1 MTNRLRGLLVATGG
15 VFWLLGVLV
24 LQLSVFDPAV
34 DSLPV
39 AFSLLALLAGLF
51 VMWGCWGAAPS
62 LDSTLARVGLR
73 LVGACAAALGAGFG
87 LDLIPDMFDMF
98 LAFLLAYT
106 AGLFVLPVA
115 FLVLGLGVRTSGV
128 FPGWAKWVP
137 FLAAGTAVVTYG
149 FHALAR
155 DVWDPSDAVWYT
167 AIGGAWVLLGFGLM
181 GVANAR
187 AEDDTP
193 RILGPSA

>member
-1 MTNRLRGLLVATGG
+1 ME
-15 VFWLLGVLV
+15 
-24 LQLSVFDPAV
+24 LSGFDPAE

-39 AFSLLALLAGLF
+39 AFLLLAPLAGLC

-62 LDSTLARVGLR
+62 LDSKLGRVGLR
-73 LVGACAAALGAGFG
+73 LVGACAAALGVGFG
-87 LDLIPDMFDMF
+87 LDLIPDMF

-106 AGLFVLPVA
+106 VGLFVLPAA

-137 FLAAGTAVVTYG
+137 FAAAGAAIVTYG

-155 DVWDPSDAVWYT
+155 EVWDPSDAVWYT
-167 AIGGAWVLLGFGLM
+167 AIGIAWVLLG
-181 GVANAR
+181 VAITALPDAQ
-187 AEDDTP
+187 AEDVNRP
-193 RILGPSA
+193 GSLGQAQVSTSG